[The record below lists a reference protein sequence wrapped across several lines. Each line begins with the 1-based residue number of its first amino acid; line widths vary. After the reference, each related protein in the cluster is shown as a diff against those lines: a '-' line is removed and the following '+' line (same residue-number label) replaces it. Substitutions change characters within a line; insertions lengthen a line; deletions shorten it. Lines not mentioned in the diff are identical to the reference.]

1 MNTTLDYRR
10 LSTVDMGRFTVWTLS
25 GVIGGV
31 VAGVVARFSMRGVAL
46 AAGIEPGFSIGG
58 TLGILVFGAIMGIPF
73 ALIFAGVRRF
83 IPLPE
88 RWKGLAYGVILGTLF
103 VVAPFLFLAEGELDL
118 IPPAVGILLFIPLP
132 LVFGV
137 LLTVVEP
144 RLDKRYET
152 QTQQVNV
159 LWLVAL
165 GIALIFSLSSMGKLI
180 SRFPLVPQG
189 ITQFYKSLNLS
200 LDMAAQVHN
209 VLMVGFMLVYIAFA
223 LFIFW
228 RGVNSWVAK
237 FTALTLLV
245 MASAF
250 FTRGIMAAESMN
262 ALPIVKV
269 YPVLVRTLAWSML
282 LAFTYVFPDGC
293 FTPRW
298 TRWMLVLWVLVFL
311 GWFTRLFEGTQV
323 DPGSWPIL
331 LQVIVL
337 LGAFGSGVVAQV
349 IRYRRAPEEQK
360 KQTRLVVL
368 GISLTFLFMAALWVG
383 IALYPWLMVGGRI
396 DYRLSYL
403 FSFSPYLLP
412 WLFTPAS
419 LALAMWRYGL
429 WENKDAVEGETLIT
443 DQATVMDATL
453 DQQG

>member
-10 LSTVDMGRFTVWTLS
+10 LSTVDMGRFTIWVLC

-31 VAGVVARFSMRGVAL
+31 VAGVVSRLSMRGVAL
-46 AAGIEPGFSIGG
+46 AAGMEPGFSIGG
-58 TLGILVFGAIMGIPF
+58 TLGILIFGAIMGIPF

-88 RWKGLAYGVILGTLF
+88 RWKGLAYGVILGILF
-103 VVAPFLFLAEGELDL
+103 VVAPFLFFAEGELDL
-118 IPPAVGILLFIPLP
+118 IPPSVGILLFIPLP
-132 LVFGV
+132 LIFGFS
-137 LLTVVEP
+137 LTIVEP
-144 RLDKRYET
+144 RLDKHYET

-165 GIALIFSLSSMGKLI
+165 GIALIFSLNSMEKLI

-189 ITQFYKSLNLS
+189 ITQFYKGLNFS

-209 VLMVGFMLVYIAFA
+209 GLMVGFMLAYIAFA

-228 RGVNSWVAK
+228 RGVNFWVAK

-262 ALPIVKV
+262 ALPVVKV
-269 YPVLVRTLAWSML
+269 YPVLVRTLAWSMFMV
-282 LAFTYVFPDGC
+282 FTYIFPDGR

-298 TRWMLVLWVLVFL
+298 TRWMTIVWVLVFL
-311 GWFTRLFEGTQV
+311 AWFTRIFEGTPV

-337 LGAFGSGVVAQV
+337 LGAFVSGVVAQV
-349 IRYRRAPEEQK
+349 IRYWHAPAEQK
-360 KQTRLVVL
+360 IQTRLVVL
-368 GISLTFLFMAALWVG
+368 GISLTFLFLAILWVS

-396 DYRLSYL
+396 DFRLSYL

-412 WLFTPAS
+412 WLCTPAS
-419 LALAMWRYGL
+419 LALAIWRYGL
-429 WENKDAVEGETLIT
+429 WENKDVVEGEALIS
-443 DQATVMDATL
+443 DQVSVMGAAL
-453 DQQG
+453 DR